1 MMVVELRRAGIPFLG
16 WLAAHYWFVVRDEQR
31 CERWEV
37 WQTKNAG
44 GRSIGHLHCNLKPPE
59 ANVGGGPTQLV
70 AEWRGDQARALIKV
84 ISGELPVLPHLPLL
98 AGPQQQHLRRVGA
111 AARPAS
117 THPLGRLAVGKN
129 FPRQLAAKQ

>member
-1 MMVVELRRAGIPFLG
+1 MIVVELRRAGIPFLG

-59 ANVGGGPTQLV
+59 AHVGGGPTRLI
-70 AEWRGDQARALIKV
+70 AEWRGDQALALQRALSTDYPYCDTYRYWPGPNSNTYV
-84 ISGELPVLPHLPLL
+84 AWVLRQ
-98 AGPQQQHLRRVGA
+98 AGIDY
-111 AARPAS
+111 
-117 THPLGRLAVGKN
+117 PLGRLAVGKN
-129 FPRQLAAKQ
+129 FPFS